1 MAEQSGYWRERAL
14 GMVHVET
21 RGSCVDLGRAWV
33 SSVKGVVIVSFHGI
47 GERRIDDAKIGQLFN
62 VRKRSK
68 LCKKR
73 TLFLEVG
80 PGGLRDED

>member
-47 GERRIDDAKIGQLFN
+47 IQM
-62 VRKRSK
+62 V
-68 LCKKR
+68 
-73 TLFLEVG
+73 
-80 PGGLRDED
+80 